1 MHLSAKS
8 DYAVRAAV
16 QLAGSPDRPVKG
28 DAIAH
33 AQDIPFPFLGSI
45 LRDLRE
51 AGIVNSQRG
60 ADGGYWLAKPATE
73 ITVADVIRAI
83 DGPLARVRG
92 VRPEDLEYAGPARA
106 LQDVWIAAMA
116 SLRDVLEAVTLAD
129 VAGGRLPASVRAP
142 TAEPSAWEPH

>member
-45 LRDLRE
+45 LRELRE

-60 ADGGYWLAKPATE
+60 ADGSY
-73 ITVADVIRAI
+73 
-83 DGPLARVRG
+83 
-92 VRPEDLEYAGPARA
+92 
-106 LQDVWIAAMA
+106 
-116 SLRDVLEAVTLAD
+116 
-129 VAGGRLPASVRAP
+129 
-142 TAEPSAWEPH
+142 